1 MTDEESKRE
10 DFEILKSSNLPS
22 NLSFKIIIIGDS
34 GVGKTCLSERATKGT
49 FTGILAPTVGFD
61 FYSLLVKYK
70 DNLIKLEI
78 WDTCGQEAYRS
89 LITSYYKHCYLAIIV
104 YAINKYNFFFHIFYS
119 KKSFQNIPE
128 WIRQCR
134 ENSEPNI
141 KLILIGNKND
151 LDEDEYIFF

>member
-1 MTDEESKRE
+1 MTDEEPKRE

-104 YAINKYNFFFHIFYS
+104 YAINKYNFFFHIFNS
-119 KKSFQNIPE
+119 KKFFKNI
-128 WIRQCR
+128 
-134 ENSEPNI
+134 
-141 KLILIGNKND
+141 L
-151 LDEDEYIFF
+151 